1 VKQKTTKA
9 KYRLRN
15 WKEYNASLKQR
26 GSLTFW
32 ISPDVVEGWIN
43 TKRNGKRG
51 RDLTFTDAAI
61 QTMSMIKEFFHL
73 GLRQTEGFVE
83 SVFAL
88 LGSGKLKVPDYSTLC
103 RRRKVLEVALPR
115 VRAGESIH
123 VLVDST
129 GMKVFGEGEWKVRR
143 HGYTKRRTWR
153 KLHIGVDAEQGEIV
167 AAVVTTNDCTDGQVL
182 PDLLEQVPETV
193 TDVTG
198 DGAYDKRNCYDAIR
212 QRGARA
218 KIPPR
223 RGAKIWRHANTK
235 AERLARDE
243 NLRRIRKVGRAQW
256 KRESGYHQRSRVEAT
271 MFQLKTIFGDKVSAR
286 TFEGQAAQMLLRC
299 AALNKLNQLPKAQS
313 YKV

>member
-32 ISPDVVEGWIN
+32 ISPDVVQGWIN
-43 TKRNGKRG
+43 TERNGKPG

-61 QTMSMIKEFFHL
+61 RTMLMVKEFFHL
-73 GLRQTEGFVE
+73 GLRAAEGFVE
-83 SVFAL
+83 SVFGL
-88 LGSGKLKVPDYSTLC
+88 LGANVTVPDYSTLC
-103 RRRKVLEVALPR
+103 RRRKVLDVALPR
-115 VRAGESIH
+115 FRAGESIH

-167 AAVVTTNDCTDGQVL
+167 AAMVTTNDFSDGQVL
-182 PDLLEQVPETV
+182 PDLLEQVSETV

-198 DGAYDKRNCYDAIR
+198 DGAYDTRDCYDAIR

-218 KIPPR
+218 RIPPR

-256 KRESGYHQRSRVEAT
+256 KRESGYHQRSRVETT

-286 TFEGQAAQMLLRC
+286 TFEGQATQMLLRC